1 MEEKIMN
8 KNEHIDGDISLVAS
22 IDAANITSNLD
33 IVETQLEELLKKYT
47 NIVVTEDNFTSMKKV
62 RAMLNNRKKEFLATG
77 KELADRAEAPIK
89 EFRLK
94 LKEVAGKFDVPIQQ
108 LDGDIKGFEEKS
120 RQEKLA
126 FAKKEAERISTELC
140 GEAKYALQV
149 EIKKEFGNVST
160 TMKAIKED
168 IEAQIREFIRID
180 EEAERARIAAE
191 EEKIRKEKTIQTI
204 IDLENKTLSV
214 PLSMESFRYL
224 MDNDEITIIEAIKER
239 ADEIRKAEE
248 ETRKRA
254 AEEAKRK
261 AEEAAAAKAREAEE
275 RAKEAERKAREAEER
290 AREAERKAKEEAEA
304 KIREAAEKKA
314 LEIEAEKARKAAE
327 EKTKAEKM
335 AKAEADKL
343 DNIEVPETAV
353 VQKEAPAEEPAVNQ
367 FTITV
372 FEDISRADDVIELL
386 TANGYMAVLSGGT
399 F

>member
-126 FAKKEAERISTELC
+126 FAKKEAERISIELC
-140 GEAKYALQV
+140 GEDKYALQV

-248 ETRKRA
+248 KTRKRA